1 MGISVCR
8 NGILPRSPK
17 CTRCGA
23 LCGSGGGGKY
33 ICFGGGGC
41 VCVCLL
47 VEAKWS
53 CGLEAAERFMPE

>member
-1 MGISVCR
+1 MCAEMEFSQGR
-8 NGILPRSPK
+8 RSA
-17 CTRCGA
+17 RGA
-23 LCGSGGGGKY
+23 VRFAGQVVVGSIFVLVVAG
-33 ICFGGGGC
+33 